1 MSVSV
6 RLYAGVKERAGLS
19 ELSVEGGTI
28 SAVREAVAA
37 ACPAIADQLAFCRF
51 AVNDEFVGEE
61 TSVSDLAVIDIIPPV
76 SGG

>member
-6 RLYAGVKERAGLS
+6 RLYAGVKERAGKS
-19 ELSVEGGTI
+19 ELSVEGDTI
-28 SAVREAVAA
+28 AAVREAVAA
-37 ACPAIADQLAFCRF
+37 ACPTIAEQLAFCRF

-61 TSVSDLAVIDIIPPV
+61 TSVPDLAVIDIIPPV

>member
-28 SAVREAVAA
+28 SAVRDAVAA

-51 AVNDEFVGEE
+51 ALNDEFVGEE
-61 TSVSDLAVIDIIPPV
+61 ASVSEQAVIDIIPPV